1 MYSAEARKESRGT
14 PAHMVFPESDDENWT
29 KPTLSWLYEPYVE
42 DAKVVVKYRGVYRT
56 LLTEVMMKYK
66 DGGIMDR
73 SMVWNI
79 DLCVFLELEILVNQA
94 VHEMYSAEA
103 RKESRGTHAHMV
115 FPESDV
121 ENWTMPTLSL
131 LNEPSWRTSRLS

>member
-1 MYSAEARKESRGT
+1 MECTA
-14 PAHMVFPESDDENWT
+14 
-29 KPTLSWLYEPYVE
+29 
-42 DAKVVVKYRGVYRT
+42 T
-56 LLTEVMMKYK
+56 LLTEVMRKYK
-66 DGGIMDR
+66 DGGFMDR

-79 DLCVFLELEILVNQA
+79 DLSVFLELEILVNQA

-121 ENWTMPTLSL
+121 ESWTMPTLSL